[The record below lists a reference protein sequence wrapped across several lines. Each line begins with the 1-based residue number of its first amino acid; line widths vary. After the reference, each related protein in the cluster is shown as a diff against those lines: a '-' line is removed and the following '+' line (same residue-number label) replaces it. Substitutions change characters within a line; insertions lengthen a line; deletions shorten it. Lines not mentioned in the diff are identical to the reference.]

1 MRQLRLSLLLL
12 VSVLGTASGLSAQ
25 AEAEDHRSARQI
37 ADSAEIAALA
47 HTLVRA
53 HASDSARAA
62 ALYQWVAQN
71 IRYDAREFFRGG
83 KSHEQ
88 AEAVY
93 RNRLAFCGGFVSI
106 YERLAREIGLTAVPI
121 IGYAKGI
128 DYRFGRSTKKPN
140 HAWLAMHIAGA
151 WRLIDPTW
159 GAGVIIGR
167 TFEPRFTWDFFLVAP
182 DELILSHFPD
192 EAEWQLLDTSL
203 DRRDFERMH
212 AVPRALFDVGFDP
225 DDVRRT
231 ALRPG
236 VKDFPLIGTLGSH
249 VRVVRAPIAGTL
261 ATAAP
266 ISVEVIWPG
275 AFDVALVTNGEWTK
289 LSRTG
294 DRFSGQV
301 AAAGSSVSLVGR
313 ATGGPTPYLTLL
325 HYRVA
330 SDGQR

>member
-1 MRQLRLSLLLL
+1 MRRFCVPLLVL
-12 VSVLGTASGLSAQ
+12 VSVMATASGLSAQ
-25 AEAEDHRSARQI
+25 DEAEDRRSARQL
-37 ADSAEIAALA
+37 ADSAEIATLA
-47 HTLVRA
+47 RTLVRGL
-53 HASDSARAA
+53 ASDSARAA

-83 KSHEQ
+83 RSRDK
-88 AEAVY
+88 AEDVF
-93 RNRLAFCGGFVSI
+93 RNRIALCGGFVSI

-121 IGYAKGI
+121 TGYAKGV

-140 HAWLAMHIAGA
+140 HAWLAMRIAGE

-159 GAGVIIGR
+159 GAGVINGR
-167 TFEPRFTWDFFLVAP
+167 TFEPRFTWEFFLVAP
-182 DELILSHFPD
+182 DELILSHLP
-192 EAEWQLLDTSL
+192 EESEWQLLDTTL

-212 AVPRALFDVGFDP
+212 AVPRALFGVGFDP

-266 ISVEVIWPG
+266 ISFEVIWPG
-275 AFDVALVTNGEWTK
+275 ASDVALVTNGEWTK

-313 ATGGPTPYLTLL
+313 TSGGPTPYHTLL

-330 SDGQR
+330 SDGER